1 MINYLVILI
10 IFLFCSFCSFYLL
23 TFICNKKKPENLSAY
38 TISFKDKNKFIKG
51 NYDSEYGTLEKNG
64 LKTIIKKV
72 GEYKNN
78 DKWINDKVFI
88 DLGSG
93 EGKVSIFALD
103 YPFNKSLGV
112 ELSTD
117 RHNIAI
123 NNKNKLSEN
132 KQKRIFFYNI
142 DFLKYNLEEVDL
154 IYISSLCFSSS
165 FLEKISDKLSKEL
178 KKGSIVCTS
187 SKLSNDS
194 LQFIDSYNVEQSW
207 NKNDKIFMYEKI

>member
-1 MINYLVILI
+1 MNNLIILI
-10 IFLFCSFCSFYLL
+10 IFLFCSCCLVTFFCF
-23 TFICNKKKPENLSAY
+23 KKNYENFSAY
-38 TISFKDKNKFIKG
+38 NISNNDKKKFIKG
-51 NYDSEYGTLEKNG
+51 KYESTYGTLEKNG

-117 RHNIAI
+117 RHNMAI
-123 NNKNKLSEN
+123 NKKNKLSKD
-132 KQKRIFFYNI
+132 KQNRIFFYNI
-142 DFLKYNLEEVDL
+142 DLLKYNLEEVDL
-154 IYISSLCFSSS
+154 IYISSLCFNSK

-178 KKGSIVCTS
+178 KNGSIICTS
-187 SKLSNDS
+187 SELSNDS
-194 LQFIDSYNVEQSW
+194 LKFIDSYDVEQSW
-207 NKNDKIFMYEKI
+207 SKNSIIYMYEKI